1 MSKRFFEYSF
11 RFLFILFWIIIWYKW
26 VVLSNTHIEILL
38 ISIFIPVSILYI
50 ILFYIFYKK
59 QNEKKITL
67 YYRTSVLISFIFSL
81 ISFVLL
87 PTSLIFLNIKSIFII
102 VCIYTSYKMLF
113 KYKIEEG
120 LVGIISSVLLLVIT
134 FLY

>member
-1 MSKRFFEYSF
+1 MSKRFFEYNF

-26 VVLSNTHIEILL
+26 VVLSNTNIEILL
-38 ISIFIPVSILYI
+38 VSLFIILSILY
-50 ILFYIFYKK
+50 LAPFYIFSKK
-59 QNEKKITL
+59 YGEKNITI
-67 YYRTSVLISFIFSL
+67 YYRTSVIISFIFSL

-87 PTSLIFLNIKSIFII
+87 PTNLIFLNLKSIFII
-102 VCIYTSYKMLF
+102 LCMYTSYKMLF

-120 LVGIISSVLLLVIT
+120 LVGIISSILLLVIT

>member
-1 MSKRFFEYSF
+1 MSKRFFEYNF

-26 VVLSNTHIEILL
+26 VVLSNTNIEILL
-38 ISIFIPVSILYI
+38 VSLFIILSILY
-50 ILFYIFYKK
+50 LAPFYIFSKK
-59 QNEKKITL
+59 YDEKNITI
-67 YYRTSVLISFIFSL
+67 YYRTSVIISFIFSL

-87 PTSLIFLNIKSIFII
+87 PTNLIFLNLKSIFII
-102 VCIYTSYKMLF
+102 LCMYTSYKMLF

-120 LVGIISSVLLLVIT
+120 LVGIISSILLLVIT

>member
-1 MSKRFFEYSF
+1 MSKRFFEYNF

-38 ISIFIPVSILYI
+38 VSSFIILSILYLT
-50 ILFYIFYKK
+50 LFYILSKK
-59 QNEKKITL
+59 YDEKNITI
-67 YYRTSVLISFIFSL
+67 YYRTTVIISFIFSL

-87 PTSLIFLNIKSIFII
+87 PTNLIFLNLKSIFII
-102 VCIYTSYKMLF
+102 LCMYASYKMLF

-120 LVGIISSVLLLVIT
+120 LVGIISSILLLVIT

>member
-1 MSKRFFEYSF
+1 MSKRFFEYNF

-26 VVLSNTHIEILL
+26 VVLSNANIEILL
-38 ISIFIPVSILYI
+38 VSSFIILSILY
-50 ILFYIFYKK
+50 LTLLYIFSKK
-59 QNEKKITL
+59 YDEKNITI
-67 YYRTSVLISFIFSL
+67 YYRTTVIISFIFSL

-87 PTSLIFLNIKSIFII
+87 PTNLIFLNLKSIFII
-102 VCIYTSYKMLF
+102 LCMYTSYKMLF

-120 LVGIISSVLLLVIT
+120 LVGIISSILLLVIT

>member
-1 MSKRFFEYSF
+1 MSKRFFEYNF

-38 ISIFIPVSILYI
+38 VSSFIILSILYLT
-50 ILFYIFYKK
+50 LFYILSKK
-59 QNEKKITL
+59 YDEKNITI
-67 YYRTSVLISFIFSL
+67 YYRTTVIISFIFSL

-87 PTSLIFLNIKSIFII
+87 PTNLIFLNLKSIFII
-102 VCIYTSYKMLF
+102 LCMYTSYKMLF

-120 LVGIISSVLLLVIT
+120 IVGIISSILLLVIT